1 MQYVRMVFDNG
12 YSECREENYLAFDDE
27 CTERDINMYAQENL
41 QDYAESY
48 AYVETGWGN
57 DFEDE
62 EDEGYYYENCDYDW
76 DFISE
81 EEWKENDGETV

>member
-1 MQYVRMVFDNG
+1 MQYVRLVFDNG
-12 YSECREENYLAFDDE
+12 YCGCREESYLAFDDE

-48 AYVETGWGN
+48 SYVASGWEG
-57 DFEDE
+57 FEDE
-62 EDEGYYYENCDYDW
+62 EDEGYYYENCYYDW